1 MDNTLIKRKGLLKKQ
16 LHNENGAIDS
26 TLMTIVGL
34 FLVASLMFI
43 IPMMS
48 ISERNDDIAQTV
60 AQTAVSNFVDTVS
73 NAGSIKPS
81 DYEAL
86 VQELNSTGNTFE
98 ITIEVQH
105 LDENPGKKSTST
117 SGDLIGENVRYST
130 FTTEILDYMYPT
142 ESEIENMTRNY
153 PLKKGDNIIVTVR
166 STNKTLAQQLRTFVF
181 KVTGQGTYELSAS
194 SSSMI
199 VNNGTS
205 N

>member
-1 MDNTLIKRKGLLKKQ
+1 MTNNIKKVLKNSWA
-16 LHNENGAIDS
+16 NEKGAIDS
-26 TLMTIVGL
+26 AVMTIIGL
-34 FLVASLMFI
+34 FLVATLMFI
-43 IPMMS
+43 VPMMS
-48 ISERNDDIAQTV
+48 IAEKNDDIAQAK
-60 AQTAVSNFVDTVS
+60 AQTAVTNFTDTVS
-73 NAGSIKPS
+73 NVGSIKPS
-81 DYEAL
+81 DYEEL
-86 VQELNSTGNTFE
+86 VQQLDSTGNTFE

-142 ESEIENMTRNY
+142 EEATSEMSRNY

-199 VNNGTS
+199 VNNGTR

>member
-1 MDNTLIKRKGLLKKQ
+1 MSNKKLRILSIKQ
-16 LHNENGAIDS
+16 LHNEKGAVDS
-26 TLMTIVGL
+26 TLMTIIGL
-34 FLVASLMFI
+34 FLVATLMFI
-43 IPMMS
+43 VPMMS
-48 ISERNDDIAQTV
+48 IAEKNDDIAQAK
-60 AQTAVSNFVDTVS
+60 AQTAVTNFTDTVS
-73 NAGSIKPS
+73 NVGSIKPS
-81 DYEAL
+81 DYEEL
-86 VQELNSTGNTFE
+86 VQQLDSTGNTFE

-142 ESEIENMTRNY
+142 EEAISEMSRNY

-199 VNNGTS
+199 VNNGTR